1 MKKIILL
8 LCFISFITFFPSV
21 QSPTFIKG
29 ITINGIDVEGLT
41 VAEAKEKLKPL
52 VEKVESQEVILVSP
66 AEEKIWLTDYK
77 KMGIKCN
84 LEKALNEGIVKGN
97 KGNLCKRWWE
107 KIKGRTKGYDIPLT
121 LGIDEKVAEQ
131 EISNLTQSLVREP
144 VDAKLVVHPDN
155 TIEIKPDSFGLCAD
169 TQLMIADLKNKLKL
183 QGPISIG
190 VKLKE
195 VQPKVT
201 QKDIEKLKI
210 EKLLGQFTTWF
221 NPQQKNRSHNIKLAA
236 QALDNYLLPPNEEFS
251 FNDIVGPRT
260 KEAGYNEAPIILN
273 NRFAQGVGGGV
284 CQVSSTLYN
293 VLLRANLP
301 VTERHAHTLPVHY
314 VPKGMDAAVV
324 YGIKDLKFIN
334 NTPGH
339 ILIKTY
345 VWQGGLT
352 IKLFGSRDE
361 EVQIELQSI
370 IEETVPPDTIVKKGK
385 LEAEGNIVVEQEGSP
400 GFVVRVERIIRN
412 KENKIIIHEIIS
424 RDFYF
429 PVEKIIVISN

>member
-8 LCFISFITFFPSV
+8 LCFFSFITFFPSV

-41 VAEAKEKLKPL
+41 VTEAKEKLKPL

-84 LEKALNEGIVKGN
+84 LEKALNEGIAKGN

-221 NPQQKNRSHNIKLAA
+221 NPQQKNRSHNIKLAPKHWIIICFH
-236 QALDNYLLPPNEEFS
+236 QMRSFLLMISSVPGQKKPGTMKPHN
-251 FNDIVGPRT
+251 IKQQICPR
-260 KEAGYNEAPIILN
+260 
-273 NRFAQGVGGGV
+273 VGGGV

-345 VWQGGLT
+345 VWQSGLT